1 MSEWAHGIANVCSS
15 FTKWTEHLSTPPE
28 PACRTLHMVDF
39 KWKYDD
45 GREERGGGK
54 MEKSHERRRERR
66 RQGRKGMEQ
75 KGRGWEEG
83 K

>member
-1 MSEWAHGIANVCSS
+1 
-15 FTKWTEHLSTPPE
+15 
-28 PACRTLHMVDF
+28 MVDF